1 MKKMLPAIALLA
13 IVVSCTSPKAYM
25 VRTPV
30 APDDAFSQC
39 MRKVNELGYT
49 VVDTDRAAGFI
60 RAERYVSGFLV
71 DERIDEL
78 TISIF
83 EAGETGGAGIR
94 VTARSLDEDDE
105 GHRSPH
111 SISKDV
117 QNHAQEILRIFATPV
132 EQGA

>member
-13 IVVSCTSPKAYM
+13 TVVSCVSPKAYM

-60 RAERYVSGFLV
+60 RAERYVTGH
-71 DERIDEL
+71 IDEL

-94 VTARSLDEDDE
+94 VSARSLAEDDE

-111 SISKDV
+111 NISKDV
-117 QNHAQEILRIFATPV
+117 QNHAQEILRIFGTPV
-132 EQGA
+132 EQGT